1 MIKPAQRSPVS
12 QPPKM
17 ARRNIPWVLWEL
29 LLRMRLD
36 LLLVLALCGVAL
48 AIKADPQIQD
58 LSVIDG
64 AGLSMLGIAVSIFVG
79 FRNTQAINRWWEAR
93 VLWGAITNEA
103 RQWRDTLQTLIGGE
117 EYWRRQQQELVAL
130 QVLQCWVLNF
140 ELRGLW
146 RSDARAHVDAL
157 TRSLGLTEDITL
169 QQSLRHRAQLLG
181 DLYSQGAINDW
192 GRDAL
197 LRCSTAFL
205 NSLGGL
211 QRIRN
216 TPLPPT
222 YDVFIRLICWV
233 YGYALFA
240 SFASRDSAW
249 TGAVLFLGFI
259 TAERIGSYVEGPFD
273 QDGSSF
279 CVPMDSICS
288 TISADLL
295 QASPLG
301 QLPISRDPS
310 RWS

>member
-17 ARRNIPWVLWEL
+17 SRRNIPWVLWEL

-103 RQWRDTLQTLIGGE
+103 RQWRDTLQTLIGDE

-157 TRSLGLTEDITL
+157 TRSLGLAEDITL
-169 QQSLRHRAQLLG
+169 QQSLRHRAQLVG

-295 QASPLG
+295 QTSPLG

>member
-1 MIKPAQRSPVS
+1 MIQSAQLHAVN

-29 LLRMRLD
+29 LRRMRLD
-36 LLLVLALCGVAL
+36 LLVMLALCSLAL
-48 AIKADPQIQD
+48 AIKANLQAKE
-58 LSVIDG
+58 LSLIDG
-64 AGLSMLGIAVSIFVG
+64 SGISMLGITVSIFVA

-93 VLWGAITNEA
+93 VLWGSITNEG
-103 RQWRDTLQTLIGGE
+103 RQWRDTLQTLIGNKE
-117 EYWRRQQQELVAL
+117 HCRQQQQELIAL

-140 ELRGLW
+140 ELRGNW
-146 RSDARAHVDAL
+146 RSDARGLVDEL
-157 TRSLGLTEDITL
+157 SLSLGLPADITL
-169 QQSLRHRAQLLG
+169 QESLKHRAQLVAA
-181 DLYSQGAINDW
+181 LYSQGVINDW

-216 TPLPPT
+216 TPQAPT
-222 YDVFIRLICWV
+222 YDVFIRLICWI
-233 YGYALFA
+233 YGYALFVN
-240 SFASRDSAW
+240 FVSRDSVW

-288 TISADLL
+288 TISSDLL
-295 QASPLG
+295 PNSSLG
-301 QLPISRDPS
+301 ALPISRDPS
-310 RWS
+310 HWS

>member
-48 AIKADPQIQD
+48 AIKADLQIQD

-103 RQWRDTLQTLIGGE
+103 RQWRDTLQTLIDGE

-157 TRSLGLTEDITL
+157 TRSLGLAEDITL
-169 QQSLRHRAQLLG
+169 QQSLRHRAQLVG
-181 DLYSQGAINDW
+181 DLYSQRAINDW

-295 QASPLG
+295 QTSPLG

>member
-157 TRSLGLTEDITL
+157 TRSLGLAKDITL
-169 QQSLRHRAQLLG
+169 QQSLRHRAQLVG
-181 DLYSQGAINDW
+181 DLYSPGAINDW

-295 QASPLG
+295 QTSPLG

>member
-36 LLLVLALCGVAL
+36 LLLMLALCGLAL
-48 AIKADPQIQD
+48 AIKADPQVQD
-58 LSVIDG
+58 LSIIDG
-64 AGLSMLGIAVSIFVG
+64 SGLSMLGIAVSIFVG

-117 EYWRRQQQELVAL
+117 EHWRRQQQELVAL

-157 TRSLGLTEDITL
+157 TRSLGLAEDITL
-169 QQSLRHRAQLLG
+169 QQSLRHRAQLVG
-181 DLYSQGAINDW
+181 ALYSQGAINDW

-249 TGAVLFLGFI
+249 TGAVLFLGFT

-295 QASPLG
+295 QTSPLG